1 MGGSVKDPFPARLGF
16 AKRHFSV
23 GKLPDTGQDQFSAS
37 RCLPGTATWPHSKEA
52 AVNKG
57 RDTPNSDKATSIY
70 TTHWATR
77 DGWLGRGSS
86 KLSTLGLGAWKIP
99 TKRAERKTRGG
110 GRTAGQLSPWGH
122 QHMLKDQRPLVSPP
136 GQGSS
141 ELVLQQKSWQ
151 GGPVIFLQSIT
162 QCLQSLGDG
171 ETVLLIFF
179 NSPHLAKGPVH
190 CRRLKNICL
199 YTTTDVINSF
209 E

>member
-1 MGGSVKDPFPARLGF
+1 MVQQHSSCLWDKKCPVMGGSVKDPFPARLGF

-136 GQGSS
+136 QAKDPQSWCYSRKAGREVLWFFSRAS
-141 ELVLQQKSWQ
+141 PSACRALVMERLCYWF
-151 GGPVIFLQSIT
+151 FLI
-162 QCLQSLGDG
+162 LH
-171 ETVLLIFF
+171 I
-179 NSPHLAKGPVH
+179 
-190 CRRLKNICL
+190 
-199 YTTTDVINSF
+199 
-209 E
+209 